1 MKIQQHDG
9 VVVEA
14 TVISAGI
21 RQAQG
26 DGGVSRE
33 GEGEARG
40 LGVQP
45 YLPPL
50 YIGCLGGSTGPRRSN
65 LLGGAAAKGCLAPQ
79 GKGGAPPT

>member
-14 TVISAGI
+14 TVISVGL
-21 RQAQG
+21 RQAHG

-40 LGVQP
+40 F
-45 YLPPL
+45 
-50 YIGCLGGSTGPRRSN
+50 
-65 LLGGAAAKGCLAPQ
+65 GAAAL
-79 GKGGAPPT
+79 PPPDYI

>member
-14 TVISAGI
+14 TVISAGL
-21 RQAQG
+21 RQALG

-40 LGVQP
+40 LGAAA
-45 YLPPL
+45 LPPPTI
-50 YIGCLGGSTGPRRSN
+50 YRVPR
-65 LLGGAAAKGCLAPQ
+65 
-79 GKGGAPPT
+79 GAPALGDPIS

>member
-14 TVISAGI
+14 TVISAGL
-21 RQAQG
+21 RQALV

-40 LGVQP
+40 LGAQP
-45 YLPPL
+45 SLPPL
-50 YIGCLGGSTGPRRSN
+50 YIGPLGEAPA
-65 LLGGAAAKGCLAPQ
+65 LGD
-79 GKGGAPPT
+79 